1 MIVIDQ
7 ISYNHLQDFH
17 KRLQNEIQYRL
28 SFIRDLENIIADAE
42 NQIQFSLDKKE
53 SLKLENFTTVNTAK
67 LEEDLDGSIQF
78 LSNQIAT
85 TTSLIKLSQTE
96 LFKAT
101 ECQKNLKSHLDS
113 LSPN

>member
-7 ISYNHLQDFH
+7 ISYNYLQDFH

-28 SFIRDLENIIADAE
+28 SFIKDLENVIADAE
-42 NQIQFSLDKKE
+42 KQIQSNLVKKE
-53 SLKLENFTTVNTAK
+53 SLKLENFTTANTAK
-67 LEEDLDGSIQF
+67 LEEDIDDSTQF

-85 TTSLIKLSQTE
+85 TTNLIKFSQIE

-113 LSPN
+113 LNSN

>member
-7 ISYNHLQDFH
+7 ISYNYLQDFH

-28 SFIRDLENIIADAE
+28 SFIKGLENIIADAE
-42 NQIQFSLDKKE
+42 KQIQSNLDKKE
-53 SLKLENFTTVNTAK
+53 GLKLENFTTVK
-67 LEEDLDGSIQF
+67 LEEDLDSSIQF

-85 TTSLIKLSQTE
+85 TTNLIKLSQIDV
-96 LFKAT
+96 FKAT
-101 ECQKNLKSHLDS
+101 DCQKNLKSHLDS